1 MIKFEHV
8 NKTFGEHPALIDIN
22 TEFKAHQTTV
32 IVGPS
37 GSGKSTLLRSLNLLE
52 HPESGQY
59 HFNDLTID
67 FAKPLTNKTILTL
80 RRKTGMVFQG
90 YNLFPHLTVI
100 KNVMEGPV
108 QVLKQPVATAQK
120 SALDLLT
127 KVGLADKADAFPS
140 QLSGG
145 QQQRVAIARSLA
157 MNPEYILLD
166 EPTSALDPELEAG
179 VLRVLLDLAREKD
192 SMVIVTHNLEFARAV
207 ADKIL
212 FVENGKI
219 LFDGTPAEF
228 FKEPTQRISDF
239 LAAMTFT
246 TISDKANQ

>member
-1 MIKFEHV
+1 VIKLEHV
-8 NKTFGEHPALIDIN
+8 NKTFGDHQALIDIN
-22 TEFKAHQTTV
+22 AEFKEQQTTV

-52 HPESGQY
+52 RPESGRY
-59 HFNDLTID
+59 TFNDQLID
-67 FAKPLTNKTILTL
+67 FTKPLSSKNILTL

-90 YNLFPHLTVI
+90 YNLFPHLTVV

-108 QVLKQPVATAQK
+108 QVLKQTPADAKKTA
-120 SALDLLT
+120 LELLT
-127 KVGLADKADAFPS
+127 KVGLADKAEAYPS

-179 VLRVLLDLAREKD
+179 VLRVLLELAQEKD
-192 SMVIVTHNLEFARAV
+192 SMIIVTHNLEFARAV

-212 FVENGKI
+212 FVEAGKI
-219 LFDGTPAEF
+219 LFNGTPAEF
-228 FKEPTQRISDF
+228 FKQPTQRIADF

-246 TISDKANQ
+246 TISDKANN

>member
-1 MIKFEHV
+1 MIKLEHL
-8 NKTFGEHPALIDIN
+8 NKTFGNHQVLTDIN
-22 TEFKAHQTTV
+22 TEFKEHQTTV

-52 HPESGQY
+52 RPEQGLY
-59 HFNDLTID
+59 HFNDETID
-67 FAKPLTNKTILTL
+67 FTKPLTNKTILNI

-90 YNLFPHLTVI
+90 YNLFPHLSVV

-108 QVLKQPVATAQK
+108 QVLKKDSATAKK
-120 SALDLLT
+120 SALELLAR
-127 KVGLADKADAFPS
+127 VGLQDKADAYPE

-157 MNPEYILLD
+157 MDPEFILLD

-179 VLRVLLDLAREKD
+179 VLRVLLALAQEED
-192 SMVIVTHNLEFARAV
+192 SMIIVTHNMEFARAV

-212 FVENGKI
+212 FVEDGKI

-228 FKEPTQRISDF
+228 FKQPTQRIADF

>member
-8 NKTFGEHPALIDIN
+8 NKAFGDHPALIDIN
-22 TEFKAHQTTV
+22 AEFKEHQTTV

-52 HPESGQY
+52 RPESGQY
-59 HFNDLTID
+59 QFNDLAID
-67 FAKPLTNKTILTL
+67 FAKPLSNKTILTL

-90 YNLFPHLTVI
+90 YNLFPHLTVV

-108 QVLKQPVATAQK
+108 QVLKQSATDAK
-120 SALDLLT
+120 KAALELLD

-179 VLRVLLDLAREKD
+179 VLRVLLELAQEKD
-192 SMVIVTHNLEFARAV
+192 SMIIVTHNLEFARAV

-228 FKEPTQRISDF
+228 FKQPTQRIADF
-239 LAAMTFT
+239 IAAMTFT

>member
-22 TEFKAHQTTV
+22 TEFKEHQTTV

-52 HPESGQY
+52 RPESGQY
-59 HFNDLTID
+59 QFNDLAID
-67 FAKPLTNKTILTL
+67 FAKPLNNKTILTL

-90 YNLFPHLTVI
+90 YNLFPHLTVV

-108 QVLKQPVATAQK
+108 QVLKQSSADAKKT
-120 SALDLLT
+120 ALDLLA
-127 KVGLADKADAFPS
+127 KVGLADKADAYPS

-157 MNPEYILLD
+157 MNPEFILLD

-179 VLRVLLDLAREKD
+179 VLRVLLELAEEKD
-192 SMVIVTHNLEFARAV
+192 SMIIVTHNLEFARAV

-228 FKEPTQRISDF
+228 FKQPTQRIADF

-246 TISDKANQ
+246 AISDKANQ

>member
-8 NKTFGEHPALIDIN
+8 NKTFGQHQALSDIN
-22 TEFKAHQTTV
+22 TEFKAHETTV

-52 HPESGQY
+52 RPESGTY

-67 FAKPLTNKTILTL
+67 FAQPLTSKTILAL
-80 RRKTGMVFQG
+80 RRRTGMVFQG
-90 YNLFPHLTVI
+90 YNLFPHLTVV
-100 KNVMEGPV
+100 KNIMEGPV
-108 QVLKQPVATAQK
+108 QVLKQDAKQARTTAL
-120 SALDLLT
+120 ALLA
-127 KVGLADKADAFPS
+127 KVGLADKADAYPN

-157 MNPEYILLD
+157 MNPEYVLLD

-179 VLRVLLDLAREKD
+179 VLRVLLALAQED
-192 SMVIVTHNLEFARAV
+192 NSMIIVTHNMEFARAV

-212 FVENGKI
+212 FVEDGKI

-228 FKEPTQRISDF
+228 FKQPTQRIADF

-246 TISDKANQ
+246 TISDKASQ

>member
-1 MIKFEHV
+1 MIKLENV
-8 NKTFGEHPALIDIN
+8 NKTFGDHPALADIN
-22 TEFKAHQTTV
+22 TEFKEHQTTV

-59 HFNDLTID
+59 HFDDETID
-67 FAKPLTNKTILTL
+67 FSKPITSKTVLDL
-80 RRKTGMVFQG
+80 RRKTGMVFQD
-90 YNLFPHLTVI
+90 YNLFPHLTVV

-108 QVLKQPVATAQK
+108 QVLKQSSADAKKT
-120 SALDLLT
+120 ALDLLD

-179 VLRVLLDLAREKD
+179 VLRVLLELAQEKD
-192 SMVIVTHNLEFARAV
+192 SMIIVTHNLEFARAV

-228 FKEPTQRISDF
+228 FKQPTQRIADF

-246 TISDKANQ
+246 TISDKAES

>member
-8 NKTFGEHPALIDIN
+8 YKTFGDHQALTDIN
-22 TEFKAHQTTV
+22 TEFKAHETTV

-52 HPESGQY
+52 RPEKGQY
-59 HFNDLTID
+59 HFNDQVID
-67 FAKPLTNKTILTL
+67 FAKPIANKAILTL
-80 RRKTGMVFQG
+80 RRKTGMVFQD
-90 YNLFPHLTVI
+90 YNLFPHLTVL

-108 QVLKQPVATAQK
+108 QVLKQDPKAAREN
-120 SALDLLT
+120 ALNFLT
-127 KVGLADKADAFPS
+127 KVGLADKAEAYPN

-157 MNPEYILLD
+157 MDPEYILLD

-179 VLRVLLDLAREKD
+179 VLRVLLALAQEDD
-192 SMVIVTHNLEFARAV
+192 SMIIVTHNMEFARAV

-212 FVENGKI
+212 FVEDGKI
-219 LFDGTPAEF
+219 LFDGTPGEF
-228 FKEPTQRISDF
+228 FKQPTQRIADF

-246 TISDKANQ
+246 TISDKAN

>member
-1 MIKFEHV
+1 VIKLEHV
-8 NKTFGEHPALIDIN
+8 NKTFGDHQALIDIN
-22 TEFKAHQTTV
+22 AEFKEQQTTV

-52 HPESGQY
+52 RPESGRY
-59 HFNDLTID
+59 TFNDQLID
-67 FAKPLTNKTILTL
+67 FTKPLSSKNILTL

-90 YNLFPHLTVI
+90 YNLFPHLTVV

-108 QVLKQPVATAQK
+108 QVLKQTPADAKKTA
-120 SALDLLT
+120 LELLT
-127 KVGLADKADAFPS
+127 KVGLADKAEAYPS

-179 VLRVLLDLAREKD
+179 VLRVLLELAQEKD
-192 SMVIVTHNLEFARAV
+192 SMIIVTHNLEFARAV

-212 FVENGKI
+212 FVEAGKI

-228 FKEPTQRISDF
+228 FKQPTQRIADF

-246 TISDKANQ
+246 TISDKANN